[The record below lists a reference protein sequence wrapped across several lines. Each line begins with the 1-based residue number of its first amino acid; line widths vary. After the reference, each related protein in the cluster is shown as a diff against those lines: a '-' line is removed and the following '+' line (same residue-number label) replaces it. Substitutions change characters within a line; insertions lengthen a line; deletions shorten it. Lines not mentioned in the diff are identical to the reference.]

1 MSHIRTLA
9 LMLAACAVSILP
21 ASAQSTVAPLAEQL
35 LKQLVDIN
43 TTDAMGTTGAARA
56 MRERLL
62 SAGFAPADVVLV
74 GSNPNK
80 QNMVARLRGTGAK
93 PPILLIGH
101 LDVVQARRQDW
112 TTDPFQ
118 LTVKNGYFYGRG
130 TQDMKDGDAIFVATL
145 MRMKQ
150 EGYRPDRDI
159 ILALTAAEEG
169 GTDNGVQWLLANR
182 RDLIKAAFVL
192 NADGGGI
199 DAIHGVPQYLAV
211 DASEKLYA
219 DFQLSTVD
227 RGGHSSLPR
236 PDNAIYELMAAL
248 GKVQRH
254 QFPVE
259 LNSVTRG
266 YFEARS
272 RIDHG
277 QVAADERAVL
287 ATPPNQA
294 AVRRLSEDSLAN
306 ATLRTTCVATRLS
319 GGDANNALP
328 QNAEAL
334 VNCRIMPGHSARET
348 QLKLAAL
355 IGDRGVTIRYISDD
369 GAVHAE
375 APTTLSNAPVALSP
389 EVMQP
394 LASLTT
400 AMWHVPVVPDMA
412 TGASDGKY
420 TNAAG
425 MPTYALS
432 GVAIDEDNVRAHG
445 RDENIGIASFDRG
458 AGFYYRF
465 LKLLTAGNR
474 R

>member
-1 MSHIRTLA
+1 MHAPRLWVLA
-9 LMLAACAVSILP
+9 LAAALAVP
-21 ASAQSTVAPLAEQL
+21 AAAQSSVAPVAEQL

-43 TTDAMGTTGAARA
+43 TTDAMGTTAAARA

-62 SAGFAPADVVLV
+62 GAGFAPADVVLV

-80 QNMVARLRGTGAK
+80 QNMVARLHGSGAK

-112 TTDPFQ
+112 STDPFT
-118 LTVKNGYFYGRG
+118 LIEKNGYFYGRG
-130 TQDMKDGDAIFVATL
+130 TQDMKDGDAIFVAAL
-145 MRMKQ
+145 MRFKQ

-169 GTDNGVQWLLANR
+169 GSDNGVQWLLAHR

-199 DAIHGVPQYLAV
+199 DAIKGVPQYMAV

-219 DFQLSTVD
+219 DYQLSTVD

-236 PDNAIYELMAAL
+236 PDNAIYELMEAL
-248 GKVQRH
+248 GKLDHH
-254 QFPVE
+254 QFPLE

-266 YFEARS
+266 YFAARAK
-272 RIDHG
+272 IDKG
-277 QVAADERAVL
+277 QVAADERALL
-287 ATPPNQA
+287 ATPPSA
-294 AVRRLSEDSLAN
+294 AAARRLSRDPLFN

-334 VNCRIMPGHSARET
+334 VNCRIMPGHSALEIQR
-348 QLKLAAL
+348 QLAA
-355 IGDRGVTIRYISDD
+355 IVADPQVTIRYESDD
-369 GAVHAE
+369 GVLHATAPPAV
-375 APTTLSNAPVALSP
+375 SNPPVALAP
-389 EVMQP
+389 AVMQP
-394 LASLTT
+394 LAQLTSSI
-400 AMWHVPVVPDMA
+400 WHVPVVPDMA

-425 MPTYALS
+425 MPTYAIS
-432 GVAIDEDNVRAHG
+432 GVSIDEDNVRAHG
-445 RDENIGIASFDRG
+445 RDENLGVASFDQG
-458 AGFYYRF
+458 AEFYYRY
-465 LKLLTAGNR
+465 LKMLTGGH
-474 R
+474 